1 MDISRMT
8 DGVRHAELEEDH
20 HTRLRY
26 LSWSEKVDD
35 KWVRQTVVLHTGE
48 THPILEDRKS
58 VVERCRMA

>member
-1 MDISRMT
+1 MKHQ
-8 DGVRHAELEEDH
+8 VRNAELEEDH

-35 KWVRQTVVLHTGE
+35 QWVRQTVVLRTGE

-58 VVERCRMA
+58 VAEHSRLT